1 MSATHYNSKSKGR
14 IEIASM
20 QYDHAVRTHAL
31 LLREKGDPETID
43 AIAAR
48 IAAIAAT
55 FEESKP

>member
-1 MSATHYNSKSKGR
+1 MSATHYDSKSKGR

-31 LLREKGDPETID
+31 LTRENGDPETID

-48 IAAIAAT
+48 IAAVEAT
-55 FEESKP
+55 FEEPKP